1 MLHPLDLLTY
11 FERKFRSFHSSN
23 EESAGQRAAKLPSAK
38 REWNPGGVKPRHA
51 CTHFGCNGWSGRL
64 FLWHPTLKASNFVAL
79 WPTDPIL
86 LAWKDPNLFDIHY
99 TYYLVKR
106 LAVFLRWVLLC
117 KRDLIFI
124 VFLVTACKRMSL
136 TVYLLLKILMF
147 KVIFER
153 NWTTAYV
160 CIKTSFQVD
169 LAIEKIMNYTS
180 CPLKC
185 LKSSDQNFKE
195 VFQKIKFYVA
205 IWHNSYSI
213 SLKALI
219 ISKYQN

>member
-106 LAVFLRWVLLC
+106 LAVFLRWVLLLGWFKSGKNDKLDIFLLIRPDSESFGKWCLEKC
-117 KRDLIFI
+117 KNFFDK
-124 VFLVTACKRMSL
+124 T
-136 TVYLLLKILMF
+136 TLMPAEC
-147 KVIFER
+147 VP
-153 NWTTAYV
+153 T
-160 CIKTSFQVD
+160 
-169 LAIEKIMNYTS
+169 
-180 CPLKC
+180 
-185 LKSSDQNFKE
+185 
-195 VFQKIKFYVA
+195 FYY
-205 IWHNSYSI
+205 ITHLCEI
-213 SLKALI
+213 
-219 ISKYQN
+219 